1 MKDVID
7 SRYNF
12 IVKTVSYLLLNR
24 ILNRIPTRQPF
35 FIPPYRSHY
44 LGFTG

>member
-1 MKDVID
+1 M
-7 SRYNF
+7 
-12 IVKTVSYLLLNR
+12 VKTVSYLL
-24 ILNRIPTRQPF
+24 LNRIPTRQPF